1 MELPYFA
8 VQLFL
13 LKKIVILLVFVL
25 VLKCVLSNATNTLLN
40 HHITIL
46 IVHDWVFFAIIS
58 FLYIIYL
65 HMQSNWSVK
74 YISYFVAIKVSI
86 LR

>member
-8 VQLFL
+8 VHLFL

-25 VLKCVLSNATNTLLN
+25 VLKCVLSNATNTLL
-40 HHITIL
+40 TIL
-46 IVHDWVFFAIIS
+46 IFHDWVFFAIIS